1 MTDPA
6 AILEIVQQRTDSGTV
21 APPLGGV
28 DSPSV
33 EYRRRRDTRANRLE
47 GLQRIERAVS
57 LFRLAVMV
65 LLFVSA
71 WLSLQNGL
79 FALGWAS
86 LPLAVFLAL
95 VVYHR
100 HVLNRSERARR
111 SVLFYDDGLARIE
124 DRWQGRGKTGEK
136 YLDEDHLY
144 TSDLD
149 IFGPASLFE
158 LLATT
163 RTGAGDD
170 CLARWLREPA
180 NKSTIE
186 ARQRA
191 VEELRS
197 KLDFREDF
205 SALGGDVDGAVD
217 VAALIEWAEA
227 PVAAPKPILRLFL
240 GFLAAGQVSGVVA
253 WAFLGWGPTLLL
265 PFLLGHSVLALVM
278 RKHIRSSTQGAAGAG
293 RDLALV
299 GRVLARIESEEVS
312 SPRLVHLQ
320 QELGTDPLPPARH
333 IRRLVRLADFLDS
346 ARNPFFVPFAL
357 LLVWVPQLALAMD
370 RWRTTVGKKVGRWI
384 ATAGEVEAL
393 AALAAFAFEN
403 PLAPFAEIVDRD
415 EPLFEGTGLAHP
427 LLPRDECVVNDARLD
442 TEQRC
447 LLVSGSN
454 MSGKSTFLRTVGI
467 NAVLALA
474 GAPVRA
480 DHLRLTEL
488 RIGASIQIHDSLQDG
503 HSRFY
508 REILR
513 MRDILHLREGDRQ
526 TLFLLDE
533 ILHGTNSHDRRL
545 GAEAILRSLIQRK
558 AIGLVTTHDLA
569 LARICEDPAMAAINV
584 HFEDE
589 IIDGKMIFDYRL
601 RPGVVQKSNAIAL
614 MRQVGLEV

>member
-6 AILEIVQQRTDSGTV
+6 AILKIVQQRTDSG
-21 APPLGGV
+21 GV
-28 DSPSV
+28 DTPSV

-57 LFRLAVMV
+57 LSRLGVMV

-95 VVYHR
+95 VLYHR
-100 HVLNRSERARR
+100 RVLNRSERARR

-180 NKSTIE
+180 SKSTIE
-186 ARQRA
+186 ARQGA

-197 KLDFREDF
+197 RLDFREDF

-320 QELGTDPLPPARH
+320 QELATDPLPPARH

-370 RWRTTVGKKVGRWI
+370 SWRTTVGKKVGRWI

-403 PLAPFAEIVDRD
+403 PLAPFAEIVDR
-415 EPLFEGTGLAHP
+415 EKPLFEGTGLAHP

-513 MRDILHLREGDRQ
+513 MRDILRLREGDRQ

>member
-33 EYRRRRDTRANRLE
+33 EYRLRRDTRANRLE

-180 NKSTIE
+180 DKSTIE

-227 PVAAPKPILRLFL
+227 PVTAPKPILRLFL

>member
-1 MTDPA
+1 
-6 AILEIVQQRTDSGTV
+6 
-21 APPLGGV
+21 
-28 DSPSV
+28 
-33 EYRRRRDTRANRLE
+33 
-47 GLQRIERAVS
+47 
-57 LFRLAVMV
+57 MV

-95 VVYHR
+95 VLYHR
-100 HVLNRSERARR
+100 RVLNRSERARR

-180 NKSTIE
+180 SKSTIE
-186 ARQRA
+186 ARQGA

-197 KLDFREDF
+197 RLDFREDF

-320 QELGTDPLPPARH
+320 QELATDPLPPARH

-370 RWRTTVGKKVGRWI
+370 SWRTTVGKKVGRWI

-403 PLAPFAEIVDRD
+403 PLAPFAEIVDR
-415 EPLFEGTGLAHP
+415 EKPLFEGTGLAHP

-513 MRDILHLREGDRQ
+513 MRDILRLREGDRQ

>member
-1 MTDPA
+1 
-6 AILEIVQQRTDSGTV
+6 
-21 APPLGGV
+21 
-28 DSPSV
+28 
-33 EYRRRRDTRANRLE
+33 
-47 GLQRIERAVS
+47 
-57 LFRLAVMV
+57 
-65 LLFVSA
+65 
-71 WLSLQNGL
+71 
-79 FALGWAS
+79 
-86 LPLAVFLAL
+86 
-95 VVYHR
+95 
-100 HVLNRSERARR
+100 
-111 SVLFYDDGLARIE
+111 
-124 DRWQGRGKTGEK
+124 
-136 YLDEDHLY
+136 
-144 TSDLD
+144 
-149 IFGPASLFE
+149 
-158 LLATT
+158 
-163 RTGAGDD
+163 
-170 CLARWLREPA
+170 
-180 NKSTIE
+180 
-186 ARQRA
+186 
-191 VEELRS
+191 
-197 KLDFREDF
+197 
-205 SALGGDVDGAVD
+205 VD
-217 VAALIEWAEA
+217 VAALIEGAEA

-265 PFLLGHSVLALVM
+265 PSLLGHSVLALVM

-320 QELGTDPLPPARH
+320 QELATDPLPPARH